1 MSLLSANDF
10 KFLKDCLLHREEKT
24 LEKNI
29 RDISIKARTLR
40 AEPPWDV
47 SMILQI
53 QVEKGNVA
61 FIQNF
66 KSTEEAKQRLRSW
79 EEMFR

>member
-29 RDISIKARTLR
+29 RDIKIKAATLR

-47 SMILQI
+47 GMILQI
-53 QVEKGNVA
+53 RVEKGNVA
-61 FIQNF
+61 YIQNF
-66 KSTEEAKQRLRSW
+66 KSIEEAKKRVKNW